1 MKTLTKTAIAAIAI
15 AALASVSTAAYA
27 ADPVDLPAGDVIYQG
42 SYSGEPA
49 LLWSTAADGSATL
62 IGTPE
67 TTGLDDSTDGAWDPT
82 TGKSYVI
89 GNGYDGP
96 CELWEADVAT
106 GQFTYLFDITV
117 PNPEEPTADCD
128 AFDIAPDGTAW
139 VTLFAG
145 EVIAKLNLTDGT
157 TSAHVEIQG
166 EFAGVSWI
174 AVQPS
179 TGTVYLGDFSTEVY
193 TIDPATGVLT
203 FVGDADDAV
212 EGTWYDA
219 AFDTSGRLW
228 ITTWPEDT
236 ALYST
241 DVADFVAN
249 VAFQGIID
257 GDFPTGTD
265 SIWIPRAP
273 VVAPVEPVLA
283 ATGLE
288 TTGALGAGLALLV
301 LGAGA
306 FVVARTRRA

>member
-1 MKTLTKTAIAAIAI
+1 MKTLTKAAIAAITI
-15 AALASVSTAAYA
+15 AGLGSISTVAYA
-27 ADPVDLPAGDVIYQG
+27 ADPVDLPVGDIIYQG
-42 SYSGEPA
+42 SYDLDPSA
-49 LLWSTAADGSATL
+49 LWSTAADGSATL

-67 TTGLDDSTDGAWDPT
+67 TTGLEDSTDGAWDPT
-82 TGKSYVI
+82 TGKSYVV

-96 CELWEADVAT
+96 CELWAADVTT

-117 PNPEEPTADCD
+117 PDPEVPTENCD

-139 VTLFAG
+139 ITLFAG
-145 EVIAKLNLTDGT
+145 QAIAKLNLTDGT
-157 TSAHVEIQG
+157 TSDHVEILG
-166 EFAGVSWI
+166 EYGGVSWI
-174 AVQPS
+174 AVQPT
-179 TGTVYLGDFSTEVY
+179 TGTVFLGDFSTDAY

-203 FVGDADDAV
+203 VVGDADDAV

-219 AFDTSGRLW
+219 AFDSAGRLW
-228 ITTWPEDT
+228 ITSWPEDT

-249 VAFQGIID
+249 IAFQGLID

-273 VVAPVEPVLA
+273 VVAPVEPALA